1 MANYLV
7 CTRNVE
13 KGEFGSEPGATK
25 FLKLP
30 SNSRS
35 PKPAHAIGKRDWV
48 DEVLA
53 EAVNGHNEVT
63 GQDCGDILVFV
74 HGYNNSQKTVMK
86 RHNLLKTGLA
96 KQGFGGVVVSFDWP
110 SADQALNYLED
121 RSDAKYTA
129 ITLVD
134 DCIKIF
140 SKIQNADCE
149 VNVHLLAHSMGCY
162 VIREGFDDADDRK
175 RISDNNWT
183 VSQTLLIG
191 ADISAESMSQGN
203 PKSSSLYRHSI
214 RVTNYSNPFDS
225 VLKISN
231 VKRAGASRRVGR
243 VGLPIDSPE
252 KSVNV
257 DCGEY
262 YESGVRDED
271 TNSHSWHF
279 DDPVFMKDMFLTIS
293 GNIDRNVLPTRFI
306 DDDGFVCLQAG
317 AHT

>member
-7 CTRNVE
+7 CTRNIT

-30 SNSRS
+30 SNSLS
-35 PKPAHAIGKRDWV
+35 PKPDHEIGKRDWI
-48 DEVLA
+48 DEVLGQ
-53 EAVNGHNEVT
+53 AVTGQNEST

-74 HGYNNSQKTVMK
+74 HGYNNSQKTVMQ
-86 RHNLLKTGLA
+86 RHKLLKSGLE
-96 KQGFGGVVVSFDWP
+96 KQGFRGVVVSFDWP

-134 DCIKIF
+134 DCIKIL
-140 SKIQNADCE
+140 SKIQNVDCE
-149 VNVHLLAHSMGCY
+149 VNVHLLAHSMGAY

-175 RISDNNWT
+175 QISENNWT
-183 VSQTLLIG
+183 VSQTMFVG
-191 ADISAESMSQGN
+191 ADISSESMSEGN
-203 PKSSSLYRHSI
+203 PKCSSLYRHSV

-231 VKRAGASRRVGR
+231 VKRAGVSRRAGR
-243 VGLPIDSPE
+243 IGLPVESPE

-257 DCGEY
+257 GCGDY
-262 YESGVRDED
+262 YESSIGD
-271 TNSHSWHF
+271 TGTKSHSWYF
-279 DDPVFMKDMFLTIS
+279 SDQVFMKDVYLTIS
-293 GNIDRNVLPTRFI
+293 GDIDRNVFPTRGI
-306 DDDGFVCLQAG
+306 DDDGFVCLKV
-317 AHT
+317 